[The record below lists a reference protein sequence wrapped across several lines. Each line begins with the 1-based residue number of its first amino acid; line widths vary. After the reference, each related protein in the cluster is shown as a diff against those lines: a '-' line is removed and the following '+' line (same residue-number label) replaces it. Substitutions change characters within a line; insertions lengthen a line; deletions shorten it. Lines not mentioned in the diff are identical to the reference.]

1 MSIFTRLFRAKSKV
15 TIYFDRNCEVIKA
28 VGNIGSTRA
37 CRGAYKLH
45 KGQIEPTTGYKLRRF
60 IHRLARE
67 IKHRA
72 EMASRYC
79 DEESVRAIPVI
90 GLLKDGQ

>member
-15 TIYFDRNCEVIKA
+15 TIYYDRNGEVIEA
-28 VGNIGSTRA
+28 VGNIGRTRA
-37 CRGAYKLH
+37 CRGAFKLH

-60 IHRLARE
+60 IRRLARE
-67 IKHRA
+67 IAHRA

-90 GLLKDGQ
+90 GLLEGGR